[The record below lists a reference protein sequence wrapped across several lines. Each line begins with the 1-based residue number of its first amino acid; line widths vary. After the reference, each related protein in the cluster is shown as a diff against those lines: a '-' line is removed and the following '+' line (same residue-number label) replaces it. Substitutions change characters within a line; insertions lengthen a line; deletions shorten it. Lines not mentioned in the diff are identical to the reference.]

1 MRVNREQMRANRE
14 RILSEAGRL
23 FRERGFENVGVAEV
37 MRAAGMTHGGFYGHF
52 ASKDD
57 LVVQTL
63 TQLFAPRDA
72 ASDPAMTDFLDV
84 YLSPK
89 HRDSP
94 GTGCPTAAL
103 SVDAARQTEAARRS
117 LSAGIEAQIA
127 RMAARL
133 GDEAGDHNRV
143 AATGIW
149 AAMVGALVLARAAD
163 APLSDRILADAKAW
177 IAGRLDAP
185 GDT

>member
-57 LVVQTL
+57 LVMQTL

-84 YLSPK
+84 YLSPE

-133 GDEAGDHNRV
+133 GDEAGGHNRV

>member
-1 MRVNREQMRANRE
+1 MKVTREQMRANRQ

-57 LVVQTL
+57 LVTQTL
-63 TQLFAPRDA
+63 AHLFTPRDA
-72 ASDPAMTDFLDV
+72 GSDPAIKDFV
-84 YLSPK
+84 GAYLSPK

-94 GTGCPTAAL
+94 ATGCPTAAL
-103 SVDAARQTEAARRS
+103 SVDAARQGEAARRS
-117 LSAGIEAQIA
+117 LSAGINAQIA
-127 RMAARL
+127 RTAASL
-133 GDEAGDHNRV
+133 GDASDDRDRL

-163 APLSDRILADAKAW
+163 APLSNRILDDAKAW
-177 IAGRLDAP
+177 IAECLDAR
-185 GDT
+185 DDA